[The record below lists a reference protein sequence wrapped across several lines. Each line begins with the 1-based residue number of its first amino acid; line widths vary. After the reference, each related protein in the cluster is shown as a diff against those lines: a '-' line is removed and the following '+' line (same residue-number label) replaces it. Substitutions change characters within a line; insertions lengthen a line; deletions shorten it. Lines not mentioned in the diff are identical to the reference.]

1 MLRETC
7 MLPLQMVQITQFTPS
22 QHHAGF
28 RRENC
33 HLGAQ
38 AGECHYMAW
47 CPNVVGSRKMW
58 ATFFTQKKTGNF
70 FHPTP
75 RAFPSEPLKGGGP
88 PTPPRTPLPGVPP
101 KKGVAP
107 PPAKKREKRAILG
120 PQYAKNGVFGAK
132 NGHFRGI
139 FDRFLTKVKT
149 EPGAMQGK
157 KGPSWG
163 DVRCAKTRQF
173 IQY

>member
-101 KKGVAP
+101 QKRGRPSPREKTRKKGD
-107 PPAKKREKRAILG
+107 
-120 PQYAKNGVFGAK
+120 FGAPICQK
-132 NGHFRGI
+132 
-139 FDRFLTKVKT
+139 
-149 EPGAMQGK
+149 
-157 KGPSWG
+157 WG
-163 DVRCAKTRQF
+163 FWGQKWPFSGDF
-173 IQY
+173 